1 MKEGAVTCHLNNGE
15 RVKLFRIIQQGY
27 EYMNLESIVYHCF
40 PPTQTLVAPF
50 LKSRFRDADSF
61 L

>member
-40 PPTQTLVAPF
+40 PPTSHTNTCRAFPKV
-50 LKSRFRDADSF
+50 
-61 L
+61 